1 MPDSTTLYNSR
12 IMKIYL
18 QYISRYYPDVSIDS
32 VLEYAGMTKYEVE
45 DQAHWFNQ
53 RQTDR
58 FQEILE
64 KMTGSSNIA
73 KEAGRYSVSS
83 EALGAAKQYT
93 MGLLSLTSLYL
104 LMEKLYPL
112 MSRGAMIAVKKMGP
126 NMVQITTT
134 PKQGVQEK
142 PYQCENRIGTFESL
156 GKWFTKTFAK
166 VEHPSCLHKGDD
178 CCRYIIT
185 WEDNPSFFW
194 GRIRNYCFLGSILAT
209 VALFF
214 TLPFMSWLV
223 SILIF
228 AYITMTLSIF
238 SSHLEKE

>member
-1 MPDSTTLYNSR
+1 MPDSKTLYNSR

-18 QYISRYYPDVSIDS
+18 QYISKYYPDVSIDS
-32 VLEYAGMTKYEVE
+32 VLEYAGMTEYEVE

-53 RQTDR
+53 NQADR

-93 MGLLSLTSLYL
+93 LGLMSLTSLYL

-112 MSRGAMIAVKKMGP
+112 LSRGARIKVNKIGSNK
-126 NMVQITTT
+126 VEIIST
-134 PKQGVQEK
+134 PKTEVLEK

-166 VEHPSCLHKGDD
+166 VEHPSCLHIGDD
-178 CCRYIIT
+178 CCRYII
-185 WEDNPSFFW
+185 
-194 GRIRNYCFLGSILAT
+194 
-209 VALFF
+209 
-214 TLPFMSWLV
+214 SW
-223 SILIF
+223 
-228 AYITMTLSIF
+228 
-238 SSHLEKE
+238 